1 MPNLAVRAEQA
12 VLGALLQNPGLIDQV
27 GYLSGADFSDTSHK
41 WIFDAI
47 TEAHAIHPE
56 LTGERFMTVVADS
69 APEIDRPYLGT
80 LPDRCPVPGHLP
92 AYGRMVAEAAMIREL
107 DVHAHRIARGAAD
120 LIRRRAVAGTVQ
132 QRSIPEHLARLA
144 EAMIHH
150 TRRLDP
156 DRWPEVGP
164 APATSPAEPIPEQP
178 QARREVE
185 VLAGL
190 LQYPAQCT
198 QVLKWLPPRAF
209 TPGPHREIYES
220 LRAVARTGAPVDALT
235 VAWQLCMRQAAED
248 TAGFGERPT
257 SSHGPEPAAA
267 ETVFRLARIP
277 VDPSS
282 AFLAGSLRLAD
293 HVSANLP
300 PDSPTVAADIAPG
313 RPPGPAGSGP
323 APDLPPS
330 RRPLPDPAR
339 NGHQP
344 RP

>member
-12 VLGALLQNPGLIDQV
+12 VLGALLQHPDLIDQV
-27 GYLSGADFSDTSHK
+27 GYLSGADFTDSSHK
-41 WIFDAI
+41 WIFDAL
-47 TEAHAIHPE
+47 TETHALHAE
-56 LTGERFMTVVADS
+56 ATGERLMTLVADS
-69 APEIDRPYLGT
+69 APEIDRAYLDT
-80 LPDRCPVPGHLP
+80 LPARCPVPGHLP
-92 AYGRMVAEAAMIREL
+92 AYGRMVAEASMIREL

-120 LIRRRAVAGTVQ
+120 LIRRRAGVGTPQ

-144 EAMIHH
+144 EAMIRH

-164 APATSPAEPIPEQP
+164 EPQAEQPDQLPEQL
-178 QARREVE
+178 QARREIE

-190 LQYPAQCT
+190 LQHPAQCA

-209 TPGPHREIYES
+209 TPGPHREIYEA

-248 TAGFGERPT
+248 TTGFGEKPT
-257 SSHGPEPAAA
+257 PARSPEPAAA
-267 ETVFRLARIP
+267 ESVFLLAKLP

-300 PDSPTVAADIAPG
+300 HDLQSPSPG
-313 RPPGPAGSGP
+313 PGPRGPGPAVPGT
-323 APDLPPS
+323 APDPPRLPS
-330 RRPLPDPAR
+330 HAQDPAR

>member
-27 GYLSGADFSDTSHK
+27 GHLSGADFSDTSHK

-47 TEAHAIHPE
+47 TETHAVHPE

-69 APEIDRPYLGT
+69 APEIDRLYLDA
-80 LPDRCPVPGHLP
+80 LPGRCPVPGHLP
-92 AYGRMVAEAAMIREL
+92 AYGRMVAEASMIREL

-120 LIRRRAVAGTVQ
+120 LLRRRAVAGTAK

-164 APATSPAEPIPEQP
+164 APSTSQTEALPEQL

-190 LQYPAQCT
+190 LQHPAQCA

-209 TPGPHREIYES
+209 TPGPHREIYEA

-248 TAGFGERPT
+248 TTGFGERPT

-267 ETVFRLARIP
+267 ETVFRLAQIP

-300 PDSPTVAADIAPG
+300 PDSAMVA
-313 RPPGPAGSGP
+313 PGPAPARLSGTAASGR
-323 APDLPPS
+323 APDPPPS
-330 RRPLPDPAR
+330 PRQLPDPAR